1 MQTINVMP
9 IEEVIARVSEICKE
23 CNVKH
28 LYLFDSFAKGT
39 NLPRSDIDFIVYGC
53 EDMMNL
59 SEKIDDI
66 PTLRKIDLF
75 DYDEVCSNYLRED
88 MDKYGIQIF

>member
-1 MQTINVMP
+1 
-9 IEEVIARVSEICKE
+9 
-23 CNVKH
+23 
-28 LYLFDSFAKGT
+28 
-39 NLPRSDIDFIVYGC
+39 
-53 EDMMNL
+53 MNL